1 MKSDQAHD
9 TLITIRTLMER
20 ASIYRRTLA
29 PIMLYVGT
37 LGVLG
42 AALGIGLHIE
52 RMNVFAILWLGIAA
66 TAVSGAFIIARGQA
80 VKANEQFWSA
90 PTKRVT
96 RGLVLPLACGAFFSL
111 LILFRGEEH
120 MRWLFVYPNIFFYGC
135 AMHSAGFFMP
145 PVTRK
150 LAWTFCL
157 LGAATL
163 VVLPMLPGLKLDDS
177 RVDHVVMGFF
187 FGVLHLAYGI
197 YLSITKEPPKA
208 V

>member
-1 MKSDQAHD
+1 MKTDQAHD

-42 AALGIGLHIE
+42 AVLGIGLRLE
-52 RMNVFAILWLGIAA
+52 RINVFAILWLGIAA

-80 VKANEQFWSA
+80 VKANEVFWSA
-90 PTKRVT
+90 PTRRVT
-96 RGLVLPLACGAFFSL
+96 RGLLLPLTCGAFFSL
-111 LILFRGEEH
+111 LILFRGDEH

-157 LGAATL
+157 LGAAAL
-163 VVLPMLPGLKLDDS
+163 VILPMLSGVKLADS

-187 FGVLHLAYGI
+187 FGVLHLGYGI
-197 YLSITKEPPKA
+197 YLTCTKEPPQS